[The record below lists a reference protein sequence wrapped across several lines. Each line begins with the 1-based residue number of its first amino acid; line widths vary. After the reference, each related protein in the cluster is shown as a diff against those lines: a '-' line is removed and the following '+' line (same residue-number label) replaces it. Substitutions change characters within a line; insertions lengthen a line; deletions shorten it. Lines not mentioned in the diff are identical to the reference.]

1 MRGLQPHL
9 AFLQRGCF
17 NTTTRTAS
25 SSVCLHLH
33 PLMAAWVLTILHYYL
48 HTHKSYIFMHLE
60 IFMHLNFSTGSV
72 PRGITV
78 WSEGST
84 LEFPK
89 GIARTPSKKRA
100 DTTALL
106 LHFCSLFNLGQRDW
120 DPRTMGTPH
129 FQEPTVLPPLWDPR
143 VLVVIALLILI
154 KLFFFVTIF
163 NHRILNLLHGRLFPL
178 QFEYLEKPFSTL
190 KIMKILPFSHHYLN
204 SFNFKLKLLIQSR
217 ILICDSKH
225 GSFQKTG

>member
-9 AFLQRGCF
+9 AFLQCGCF

-33 PLMAAWVLTILHYYL
+33 PLMAAWVFTILHYYL
-48 HTHKSYIFMHLE
+48 HTHKSYICMHLE
-60 IFMHLNFSTGSV
+60 ISNFQRCMHLNFSTGSV

-78 WSEGST
+78 WSKRST
-84 LEFPK
+84 LELPK

-120 DPRTMGTPH
+120 DPQTMGTP
-129 FQEPTVLPPLWDPR
+129 PLSGAHGTATPVGSQSTGCHRFAHLDQNSSS
-143 VLVVIALLILI
+143 LLLFLI
-154 KLFFFVTIF
+154 TEF
-163 NHRILNLLHGRLFPL
+163 
-178 QFEYLEKPFSTL
+178 
-190 KIMKILPFSHHYLN
+190 
-204 SFNFKLKLLIQSR
+204 
-217 ILICDSKH
+217 
-225 GSFQKTG
+225 